1 MPITVCMLASG
12 VLAVFPADAGT
23 QAELDALREELR
35 AIRAQRE
42 GAWLDE
48 ARAAE
53 VRALVHDVL
62 ADAGTRASFRADS
75 PAFGYDEGFV
85 IRSGDGSMLLR
96 VNMLGQARFVWNNNW
111 QPTGSQPP
119 AAVPDTGSNRN
130 DQNTW
135 GMETRRA
142 QLYVSGHVM
151 DPSVEYMLGVAYDT
165 QPDPY
170 FLLQNAYGM
179 VYLYVRK
186 NFGEGFTATLGRQN
200 APFTVES
207 TLFNAGNT
215 QMGEYSIFEYRA
227 GLGQQTGLNLAWTGD
242 QVRWQG
248 GWFNDVARI
257 PGNIA
262 QWDSLFNAG
271 VALASRLEW
280 KPAGTWRQFAD
291 ESSYRGE
298 EFGLVLGGGVA
309 WATGRAQNRLIGVD
323 VAEFAATGDVRVDF
337 GGANLIGQVFWQDDV
352 LGTEDQWGL
361 NLQGGVFLADAVE
374 AFGALSWFDVADPKW
389 FVQAGGNWYLD
400 PSHKLKV
407 TVMGILPLGGETVG
421 APAPSLTG
429 TGVSD
434 VANNFSVLAQIQVM
448 F

>member
-1 MPITVCMLASG
+1 MR
-12 VLAVFPADAGT
+12 
-23 QAELDALREELR
+23 AELRS
-35 AIRAQRE
+35 IRWQRE

-48 ARAAE
+48 RRAAE
-53 VRALVHDVL
+53 VRALVQ
-62 ADAGTRASFRADS
+62 DALSDSATRASFRAD
-75 PAFGYDEGFV
+75 AAVTGYDRGFV
-85 IRSGDGSMLLR
+85 MGAGDGSLLLR

-111 QPTGSQPP
+111 QPTGTQPP

-135 GMETRRA
+135 GGEIRRA
-142 QLYVSGHVM
+142 QIYVSGHVG
-151 DPSVEYMLGVAYDT
+151 DPSIEYMLGVANDS

-170 FLLQNAYGM
+170 FMMQGTYGM
-179 VYLYVRK
+179 VYIYVRK
-186 NFGEGFTATLGRQN
+186 LFGDGLSVTVGRQN

-227 GLGQQTGLNLAWTGD
+227 GLGQQTGVNLEWQGE

-257 PGNIA
+257 PGNAA
-262 QWDSLFNAG
+262 QWNSLFNAG

-280 KPAGTWRQFAD
+280 KPVGTWQQFAD

-298 EFGLVLGGGVA
+298 GFGLVFGGGVA
-309 WATGRAQNRLIGVD
+309 WATGRSQNRLIGVD
-323 VAEFAATGDVRVDF
+323 VAEFAATGDARIDF
-337 GGANLIGQVFWQDDV
+337 GGANLIGQVFWQNDV
-352 LGTEDQWGL
+352 LGDEDQWGI
-361 NLQGGVFLADAVE
+361 NAQGGFFVADAVE
-374 AFGALSWFDVADPKW
+374 LFGALSWFDVADPKW
-389 FVQAGGNWYLD
+389 FVQGGGNWYID
-400 PSHKLKV
+400 PARHLKL
-407 TVMGILPLGGETVG
+407 TVMGIVPLGGETVG
-421 APAPSLTG
+421 GPAPSLAG

-434 VANNFSVLAQIQVM
+434 VADNFSLLAQLQVM

>member
-1 MPITVCMLASG
+1 MLASAA
-12 VLAVFPADAGT
+12 LAADPSTDASV
-23 QAELDALREELR
+23 QAELAAMRAELR
-35 AIRAQRE
+35 AIRAQQD

-48 ARAAE
+48 QRAAE
-53 VRALVHDVL
+53 VRSLVQDVL
-62 ADAGTRASFRADS
+62 SDSATRTSFRSDS
-75 PAFGYDEGFV
+75 PRLGYDNGFV
-85 IRSGDGSMLLR
+85 VGSGDGSMLLR

-111 QPTGSQPP
+111 QPTGTQPP

-142 QLYVSGHVM
+142 QLYVSGHVI
-151 DPSVEYMLGVAYDT
+151 DPSVEYMLGIAYDT

-170 FLLQNAYGM
+170 FLLQNTYGM

-186 NFGEGFTATLGRQN
+186 SFGEGFSATLGRQN
-200 APFTVES
+200 APFTAES
-207 TLFNAGNT
+207 TLFNAGNA

-227 GLGQQTGLNLAWTGD
+227 GLGQQTGLNLEWKGE
-242 QVRWQG
+242 QFRWQG

-271 VALASRLEW
+271 VGVASRLEW
-280 KPAGTWRQFAD
+280 KPLGTWQQFAD
-291 ESSYRGE
+291 ESSFRGE
-298 EFGLVLGGGVA
+298 QFGIAFGGGVA
-309 WATGRAQNRLIGVD
+309 WATGRANNRLIGVD
-323 VAEFAATGDVRVDF
+323 VAEFAATGDVRIDF

-352 LGTEDQWGL
+352 LGDEDQWGI
-361 NLQGGVFLADAVE
+361 NAQGGVFATDSLE
-374 AFGALSWFDVADPKW
+374 FFGALSWFDVADPKW
-389 FVQAGGNWYLD
+389 FVQGGGNWYID
-400 PSHKLKV
+400 AARHLKV
-407 TVMGILPLGGETVG
+407 TVMGIVPLGGETVG
-421 APAPSLTG
+421 GPAPSLAG

-434 VANNFSVLAQIQVM
+434 VADNFSLLAQIQVM